1 MAESWVQK
9 LMIQNIPLTGSH
21 LSGQLSNDFVQYPDG
36 YPVMSIDGLYPL
48 SCFLLAWVMELKQN
62 NKDNKIHYL
71 ILNTDTH
78 ND

>member
-9 LMIQNIPLTGSH
+9 LMIQNIPLTVSH
-21 LSGQLSNDFVQYPDG
+21 LSGQLSNDFVQSPDG
-36 YPVMSIDGLYPL
+36 YPVMSIDGLHPL
-48 SCFLLAWVMELKQN
+48 ICFLLAWVMELKQN
-62 NKDNKIHYL
+62 NKNNKIHYL